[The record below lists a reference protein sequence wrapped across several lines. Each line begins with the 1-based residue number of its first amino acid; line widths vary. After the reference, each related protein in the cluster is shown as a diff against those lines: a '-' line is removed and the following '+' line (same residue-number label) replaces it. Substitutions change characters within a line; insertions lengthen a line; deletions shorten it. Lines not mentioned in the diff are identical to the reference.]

1 MMKFYANENFPFDL
15 VEKLREFGY
24 DVLTSYDAGQAN
36 QSISDEDVLKF
47 AYERERAII
56 TLNREDFISL
66 HKQGYKH
73 SGILICKDDRDYKD
87 QAEKLR
93 EFIINNT
100 QSLAGR
106 LIRIKK
112 QNQKGSSKP
121 VFVVQEY

>member
-1 MMKFYANENFPFDL
+1 
-15 VEKLREFGY
+15 
-24 DVLTSYDAGQAN
+24 LTSYDAGQAN